1 MSQLSGVT
9 QTLRLSSLFEGR
21 SQRSSLICYAFELP
35 NPLRIRWTIR
45 EVRRRSLLQS
55 VVRSEGNLD
64 WQAQFDI
71 ATRTMCT
78 LREGV

>member
-9 QTLRLSSLFEGR
+9 QTLRLSSPFEGR
-21 SQRSSLICYAFELP
+21 SSSLLICDAFELP